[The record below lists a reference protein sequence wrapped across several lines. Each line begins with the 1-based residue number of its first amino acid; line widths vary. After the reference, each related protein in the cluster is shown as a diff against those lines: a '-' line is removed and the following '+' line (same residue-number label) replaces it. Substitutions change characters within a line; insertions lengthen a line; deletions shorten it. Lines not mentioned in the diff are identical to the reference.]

1 VRTGGIEREGC
12 EGDAGIGWAGV
23 GHGCVVVAGVWFAND
38 RHALDEER
46 LELEVV
52 MFLEIK
58 RKIGVIGAEV
68 DR

>member
-1 VRTGGIEREGC
+1 
-12 EGDAGIGWAGV
+12 
-23 GHGCVVVAGVWFAND
+23 VVVAGVWFAND

-52 MFLEIK
+52 MSLEIK